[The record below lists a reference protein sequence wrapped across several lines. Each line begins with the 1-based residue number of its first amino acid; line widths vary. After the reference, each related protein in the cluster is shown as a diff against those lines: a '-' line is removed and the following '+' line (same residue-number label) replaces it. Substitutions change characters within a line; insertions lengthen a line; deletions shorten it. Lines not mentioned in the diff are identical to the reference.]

1 MTDREQETTVPADAQ
16 RSSVDPEYFRAMY
29 ADSDDPWGFAERWYE
44 TRKYDITMSLLPA
57 PRYERALE
65 LGSSIGVL
73 SERLAQRCESM
84 LCLELDPRAAD
95 LARDRLGEVADRV
108 AVHVAD
114 IADGI
119 EPDGDRFDLVV
130 ASEVL
135 YYLDD
140 PRLTATI
147 EALDRHRHAGAT
159 IIAAHWRHHVSAYPW
174 TGDEVHERLRQVLGP
189 TQAGYLDDDV
199 VMDVFTPPGTDWV
212 GKAGGLA

>member
-1 MTDREQETTVPADAQ
+1 MTDREQEPTVPADDQ
-16 RSSVDPEYFRAMY
+16 RSSVDPEYFRSMY

-73 SERLAQRCESM
+73 SALLAQRCGS
-84 LCLELDPRAAD
+84 LVCLELDPRAAE
-95 LARDRLGEVADRV
+95 LARTRLGAVADRV
-108 AVHVAD
+108 AVHVSD

-140 PRLTATI
+140 PQLTAIT

-159 IIAAHWRHHVSAYPW
+159 VIAAHWRHHVSAYPW
-174 TGDEVHERLRQVLGP
+174 TGDEVHQRLRTVLGP
-189 TQAGYLDDDV
+189 TQATYTDDDV
-199 VMDVFTPPGTDWV
+199 VIDVFTPPGTDWV

>member
-1 MTDREQETTVPADAQ
+1 MPADEQ

-44 TRKYDITMSLLPA
+44 NRKYDITMSLLPA

-73 SERLAQRCESM
+73 SARLARRCDSM
-84 LCLELDPRAAD
+84 MCLELDPRAVE
-95 LARDRLGEVADRV
+95 LARARLGEVTDRV

-119 EPDGDRFDLVV
+119 EPAGDRFDLIV

-140 PRLTATI
+140 PRLTAIT
-147 EALDRHRHAGAT
+147 EALDRHRRAGAT
-159 IIAAHWRHHVSAYPW
+159 VIAAHWRHHVSAYPW
-174 TGDEVHERLRQVLGP
+174 TGDEVHERLREVLGP
-189 TQAGYLDDDV
+189 TQASYLDDDV